1 MTDRRGRAGSSS
13 MISSSVMAFISSSV
27 YPRYVNSF
35 LRRVSTS
42 PPASATSSEPPSPDH
57 PFSLPCPSP
66 PTTLLLQPL
75 RLGRHPS
82 DLAAGRGVKPH
93 RGRFAHM
100 LVRPASVGMV
110 DGVHRH
116 AAHDEVCLAER
127 SEGEPLLPRAVEGL
141 VAAARARD
149 GADRGPAIRMEGAE
163 LSRGELNDG
172 PVSLAHH
179 DGLGTR
185 GPHESTA
192 IPGHRLDVVDER
204 PFWDVAER
212 HRVPAVQIR

>member
-1 MTDRRGRAGSSS
+1 TFVPMRSGKIGSSRQWVRTASSVPFARSFSTNVRRSSSKPRMTDRRGRAGSSS
-13 MISSSVMAFISSSV
+13 MISSRVIAFISSSV

-35 LRRVSTS
+35 CGASRRD

-82 DLAAGRGVKPH
+82 DLAAGRGVKTH
-93 RGRFAHM
+93 RGRLAHM

-110 DGVHRH
+110 DGIHCH
-116 AAHDEVCLAER
+116 AAHGEVRLAEG
-127 SEGEPLLPRAVEGL
+127 SEGERLLPRPVEGL

-163 LSRGELNDG
+163 
-172 PVSLAHH
+172 
-179 DGLGTR
+179 
-185 GPHESTA
+185 
-192 IPGHRLDVVDER
+192 
-204 PFWDVAER
+204 
-212 HRVPAVQIR
+212 